1 MNVLLDTHIALWA
14 VEDNPRLSKAARD
27 VILDPTVDLFVGIVS
42 LWEIAIKHALQRGT
56 EAMPMSAA
64 DALRFFQIAGF
75 DIRPVTT
82 SHILTLEGLAR
93 HHDDPFDRMLVAMAL
108 TEPYRLLTHDK
119 RLGVYGNTV
128 MVV

>member
-1 MNVLLDTHIALWA
+1 

-42 LWEIAIKHALQRGT
+42 VWEIAIKHALQRGT

-82 SHILTLEGLAR
+82 SHILTLEGLPP
-93 HHDDPFDRMLVAMAL
+93 HHDVRS
-108 TEPYRLLTHDK
+108 TGCWWRW
-119 RLGVYGNTV
+119 R
-128 MVV
+128 

>member
-14 VEDNPRLSKAARD
+14 VEDNSRLSRAARD

-64 DALRFFQIAGF
+64 DALQYFQIAGF
-75 DIRPVTT
+75 DILPVTT
-82 SHILTLEGLAR
+82 SHIVTLEELPR

-108 TEPYRLLTHDK
+108 SEPYRLLTHHK
-119 RLGVYGNTV
+119 RLGAYGNTV